1 MKTRI
6 HAARIQATQY
16 HRAREAIEFADQE
29 QRHCVDREGDLMTD
43 SKKHVAALGD
53 VELVRM
59 LTLDTSRHSGELLEA
74 AEAEARRR
82 GLPIDP
88 AFIPTTEP
96 DEPSSEVEVEV
107 DEFQS
112 GGRDIRC
119 TQCGGTHFRKRKML
133 MNTRG
138 LTYFNLDWLN
148 KGAMALICKQCKM
161 VQLFAED

>member
-1 MKTRI
+1 M
-6 HAARIQATQY
+6 
-16 HRAREAIEFADQE
+16 E
-29 QRHCVDREGDLMTD
+29 MTD
-43 SKKHVAALGD
+43 LQKRVKATND
-53 VELVRM
+53 VDLVRM
-59 LTLDTSRHSGELLEA
+59 LTLDADTYSAEALEL

-88 AFIPTTEP
+88 AFIPAGEP
-96 DEPSSEVEVEV
+96 EQPPQPPHDEEV

-112 GGRDIRC
+112 GGLNIRC
-119 TQCGGTHFRKRKML
+119 TQCGGTHFRRRKML

-161 VQLFAED
+161 IQLFSGD

>member
-1 MKTRI
+1 
-6 HAARIQATQY
+6 
-16 HRAREAIEFADQE
+16 
-29 QRHCVDREGDLMTD
+29 MTD
-43 SKKHVAALGD
+43 PQKRVKSMND
-53 VELVRM
+53 VDLVRV
-59 LTLDTSRHSGELLEA
+59 LTLDANEHSAELLEA

-88 AFIPTTEP
+88 AFIPATEP
-96 DEPSSEVEVEV
+96 EPSPVDEDV

-112 GGRDIRC
+112 AGLDIRC
-119 TQCGGTHFRKRKML
+119 TQCGGTHFRRRKML

-138 LTYFNLDWLN
+138 LTYFNLDFLN

>member
-1 MKTRI
+1 
-6 HAARIQATQY
+6 
-16 HRAREAIEFADQE
+16 
-29 QRHCVDREGDLMTD
+29 MTD
-43 SKKHVAALGD
+43 SMKRVMALGD
-53 VELVRM
+53 VALVRM
-59 LTLDTSRHSGELLEA
+59 LTLDASEHSAELLEA

-88 AFIPTTEP
+88 AFIPGSEP
-96 DEPSSEVEVEV
+96 DEPPSEEDV

-119 TQCGGTHFRKRKML
+119 TQCGGKHFRKRKML

-148 KGAMALICKQCKM
+148 KGATALICTQCKM